1 MLAQPNTV
9 KSDAKTHE
17 GLVKNQES
25 NSPVQKEQLMNLK
38 LNADAS
44 NFEECKDEVK
54 SELDSHSHSNSEPCD
69 KSVADGDVASEIMLK
84 KTSSQ
89 S

>member
-1 MLAQPNTV
+1 
-9 KSDAKTHE
+9 
-17 GLVKNQES
+17 
-25 NSPVQKEQLMNLK
+25 MNLK